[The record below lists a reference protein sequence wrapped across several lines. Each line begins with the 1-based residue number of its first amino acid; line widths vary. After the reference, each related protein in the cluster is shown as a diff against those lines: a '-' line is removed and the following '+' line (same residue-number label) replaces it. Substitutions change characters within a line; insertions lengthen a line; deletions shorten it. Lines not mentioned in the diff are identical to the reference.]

1 MAEDIYVTRGHST
14 ASSGSISQKGVEV
27 NSGSGLNLSIREYD
41 MNRMRTFVRTERTTL
56 KRLPKRAFYQRK
68 IIYDILNEGF
78 ICHVGFISDGQPV
91 VIPTAYG
98 RVADMLYIH
107 GSAASRMLRSLAA
120 GIPICVTV
128 TLVDG
133 LVLARSA
140 FHHSMNYRS
149 VVIFGTAIVV
159 GDKKEKLHALRSFSE
174 HVLPGR
180 WADVRDP
187 NESELKQT
195 LVLRIRL
202 GEASAKIR
210 SGAPVD
216 EESDFNL
223 HVWAGELPLRIVPG
237 TPIRDPRSE
246 FEVPIP
252 AYLNNIVARFR
263 A

>member
-1 MAEDIYVTRGHST
+1 MNTQFVPTKRTR
-14 ASSGSISQKGVEV
+14 
-27 NSGSGLNLSIREYD
+27 
-41 MNRMRTFVRTERTTL
+41 L
-56 KRLPKRAFYQRK
+56 KRLSKRASYERK
-68 IIYDILNEGF
+68 IIYQILNEAF

-98 RVADMLYIH
+98 RLKDMLYIH

-120 GIPICVTV
+120 GIPVCVTV

-159 GDKKEKLHALRSFSE
+159 GDKKQKLRALRSFSE

-180 WADVRDP
+180 WADVREP
-187 NESELKQT
+187 NKAELKQT
-195 LVLRIRL
+195 LVLRIPLR
-202 GEASAKIR
+202 EASAKIR
-210 SGAPVD
+210 TGAPVD
-216 EESDFNL
+216 EENDYNL
-223 HVWAGELPLRIVPG
+223 RVWAGELPLRTVVG

-252 AYLNNIVARFR
+252 SYLNNIMARFR

>member
-1 MAEDIYVTRGHST
+1 MKRTR
-14 ASSGSISQKGVEV
+14 
-27 NSGSGLNLSIREYD
+27 R
-41 MNRMRTFVRTERTTL
+41 FVPTERTTL

-68 IIYDILNEGF
+68 IIYDILDEGF
-78 ICHVGFISDGQPV
+78 ICHVGFVDRDYPV

-98 RVADMLYIH
+98 RVADTLYIH

-120 GIPICVTV
+120 GFPVCVTV

-133 LVLARSA
+133 LVLARSV

-159 GDKKEKLHALRSFSE
+159 RDKKEKLRALRSFSE

-180 WADVRDP
+180 WADVRKP
-187 NESELKQT
+187 NTAELKQT
-195 LVLRIRL
+195 LVLRIPL
-202 GEASAKIR
+202 TEASAKIR
-210 SGAPVD
+210 TGGPVV
-216 EESDFNL
+216 EESDYNL
-223 HVWAGELPLRIVPG
+223 RVWAGELPLRIVPG

-246 FEVPIP
+246 FEAPIP
-252 AYLNNIVARFR
+252 SYLNNIVARFR